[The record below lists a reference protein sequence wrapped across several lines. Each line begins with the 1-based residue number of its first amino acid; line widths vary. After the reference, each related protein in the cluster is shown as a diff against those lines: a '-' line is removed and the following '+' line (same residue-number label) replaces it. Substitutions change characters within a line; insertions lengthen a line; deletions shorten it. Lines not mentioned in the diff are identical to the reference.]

1 MGEIGIAGTDGYS
14 YNLCSGSRYSKLTT
28 LLVNFLLKFQ
38 MLISQ
43 ICQYFLFKKLEKLLQ
58 CKSSSHCFNR
68 IFQCIWLSK
77 YFSVF
82 GYKVLKH

>member
-1 MGEIGIAGTDGYS
+1 MGEIGIVGTEGYS
-14 YNLCSGSRYSKLTT
+14 YNLCSGSHYSKLTT

-43 ICQYFLFKKLEKLLQ
+43 ICQYFFSKKFAVQKLL
-58 CKSSSHCFNR
+58 
-68 IFQCIWLSK
+68 IFSTE

-82 GYKVLKH
+82 GYQNISVYLVIRS